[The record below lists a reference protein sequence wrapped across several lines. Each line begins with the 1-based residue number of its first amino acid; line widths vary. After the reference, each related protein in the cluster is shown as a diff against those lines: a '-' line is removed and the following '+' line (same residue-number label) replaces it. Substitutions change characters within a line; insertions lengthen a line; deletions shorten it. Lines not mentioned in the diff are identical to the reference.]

1 MKVVAASFAFFVLL
15 ILGMVYIVWLEK
27 NSDENDEKNGN

>member
-1 MKVVAASFAFFVLL
+1 MKVVFASLTFFILL

-27 NSDENDEKNGN
+27 NSDEKDEKK